1 VTTFSRE
8 SREAIQKLVENAAMV
23 HARKL
28 ADSIICAPM
37 KAKLELVNGKLRA
50 DLGAR
55 QGLSANHL
63 AFTDDK
69 TTKFKILRVA
79 QASDNSVILEPLDR
93 RQTVAELAGAE
104 VTFLEFNT
112 WQ

>member
-1 VTTFSRE
+1 
-8 SREAIQKLVENAAMV
+8 
-23 HARKL
+23 
-28 ADSIICAPM
+28 M
-37 KAKLELVNGKLRA
+37 KARLELVNGELRA
-50 DLGAR
+50 YLGTR
-55 QGLSANHL
+55 QGLSVNHL

-69 TTKFKILRVA
+69 TKKFKILRVA
-79 QASDNSVILEPLDR
+79 QAVDNSAILEPLDR